1 MIKKISIII
10 AVLVLGMIIFFAM
23 GHRGASQELIDVDGT
38 IEASIDGSMVE
49 STTSALAVV
58 NDPAI
63 EEDDFDDEAPAIE
76 EIIAK
81 DFTLPRYGGGEITLS
96 SYRGEKPVIL
106 DFWTTWCHNCRR
118 DMPVQNKLYEQYK
131 DEVEVIAINM
141 NEKRSIVD
149 AYIEKNKFSLPFVYD
164 DDTVVNDYFLQF
176 TNTHVLINK
185 DGTIYDI
192 FPGDI
197 DEKHFQALIKNNQ

>member
-1 MIKKISIII
+1 MIII
-10 AVLVLGMIIFFAM
+10 LFVM
-23 GHRGASQELIDVDGT
+23 GHRSASQEPIDVDGT
-38 IEASIDGSMVE
+38 IVKTDDAEPIRIKDNDIETEIFNDE
-49 STTSALAVV
+49 SPT
-58 NDPAI
+58 
-63 EEDDFDDEAPAIE
+63 IE
-76 EIIAK
+76 EIMAT

-131 DEVEVIAINM
+131 SDVEVIAINM
-141 NEKRSIVD
+141 NEKRSVVD
-149 AYIEKNKFSLPFVYD
+149 AYIEKNNFSLPFVYD
-164 DDTVVNDYFLQF
+164 DDTVVNDYFVQL

>member
-1 MIKKISIII
+1 MTKKIIIIII
-10 AVLVLGMIIFFAM
+10 AVVGMIIILFVM
-23 GHRGASQELIDVDGT
+23 GHRSASQEPIDVDGT
-38 IEASIDGSMVE
+38 IVKTDDAEPIRIKDNDIETEIFNDE
-49 STTSALAVV
+49 SPT
-58 NDPAI
+58 
-63 EEDDFDDEAPAIE
+63 IE
-76 EIIAK
+76 EIMAT

-131 DEVEVIAINM
+131 SDVEVIAINM
-141 NEKRSIVD
+141 NEKRSVVD
-149 AYIEKNKFSLPFVYD
+149 AYIEKNNFSLPFVYD
-164 DDTVVNDYFLQF
+164 DDTVVNDYFVQL

>member
-1 MIKKISIII
+1 MKYRTLIII
-10 AVLVLGMIIFFAM
+10 IIVLIGVIILFAM
-23 GHRGASQELIDVDGT
+23 GRRGASQEHSDVDDTIDVSMEGATIKTEETQFVVANEPELEESYFDG
-38 IEASIDGSMVE
+38 E
-49 STTSALAVV
+49 
-58 NDPAI
+58 P
-63 EEDDFDDEAPAIE
+63 PAIE
-76 EIIAK
+76 EIMAK

-96 SYRGEKPVIL
+96 SYRDEKPVIL
-106 DFWTTWCHNCRR
+106 DFWTTWCPSCRQ
-118 DMPVQNKLYEQYK
+118 DMPAQNKLYEQYK
-131 DEVEVIAINM
+131 EDVEVIAINM

-149 AYIEKNKFSLPFVYD
+149 AYIEKNNFSLPFVYD
-164 DDTVVNDYFLQF
+164 DNTVVNDYSIQL